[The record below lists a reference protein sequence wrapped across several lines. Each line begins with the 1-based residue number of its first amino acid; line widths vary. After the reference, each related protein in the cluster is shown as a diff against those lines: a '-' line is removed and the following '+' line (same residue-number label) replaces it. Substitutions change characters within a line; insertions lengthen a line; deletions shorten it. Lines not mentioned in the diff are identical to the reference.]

1 MKMDIGAFQAFL
13 SDFGF
18 PVVCVFFLSWFIFK
32 IWMNQ
37 QQQNVTREEKLY
49 DSLGKAQV
57 INQELTK
64 TNAEFVSVL
73 NSYKIDLEE
82 IKSDVSEIKERI
94 K

>member
-1 MKMDIGAFQAFL
+1 MDINTFQAFV
-13 SDFGF
+13 SGFGF
-18 PVVCVFFLSWFIFK
+18 PITCVVFLGWFIFK

-37 QQQNVTREEKLY
+37 QKTNEIREDKLY
-49 DSLGKAQV
+49 ESLSKAQV

-73 NSYKIDLEE
+73 NAYKVDLEE
-82 IKSDVSEIKERI
+82 IKSDVIEIKEKI

>member
-1 MKMDIGAFQAFL
+1 MDMGAFQTFL
-13 SDFGF
+13 TDFGF
-18 PVVCVFFLSWFIFK
+18 PVACVVFLGWFIFK

-64 TNAEFVSVL
+64 SNSEFVSVL
-73 NSYKIDLEE
+73 NAYKVDLEE
-82 IKSDVSEIKERI
+82 IKANVSDIKERI

>member
-1 MKMDIGAFQAFL
+1 MDISAFQAFL